1 MGATVAATEGVGGGR
16 LAVAAVSDCG
26 DAVAADAPLVI
37 LAAAAWIYPSPGRSG
52 HREAALWRQRE
63 GEGNGYVWGGRGVN
77 TGQAADFEGR
87 NACGMVLR

>member
-1 MGATVAATEGVGGGR
+1 VLPLPRPKGWVAAALQLLPCLT
-16 LAVAAVSDCG
+16 AA
-26 DAVAADAPLVI
+26 DAITADAPLVI